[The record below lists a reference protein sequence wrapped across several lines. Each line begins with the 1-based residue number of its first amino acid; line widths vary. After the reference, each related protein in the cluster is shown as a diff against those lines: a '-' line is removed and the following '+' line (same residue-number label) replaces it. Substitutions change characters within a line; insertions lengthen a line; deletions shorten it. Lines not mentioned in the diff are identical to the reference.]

1 MRWENGLILAIALA
15 NIAYNATLPLHYDE
29 AYYWVWTQR
38 LDFSY
43 FDHPPMIAWL
53 LWVVG
58 QVGQTEA
65 VLRSLLHAAAID
77 GRGARDLYRWS
88 LDPVACAD
96 AVAPRGAMA
105 VGGPTTL
112 TRITRL
118 ADTPSMSLTVVVYLG
133 AAAILIVPTL
143 AVAIPWLTELSRL
156 IAAAN

>member
-65 VLRSLLHAAAID
+65 VLRIV
-77 GRGARDLYRWS
+77 
-88 LDPVACAD
+88 PVACLSG
-96 AVAPRGAMA
+96 AVWLMWR
-105 VGGPTTL
+105 
-112 TRITRL
+112 
-118 ADTPSMSLTVVVYLG
+118 
-133 AAAILIVPTL
+133 
-143 AVAIPWLTELSRL
+143 LTE
-156 IAAAN
+156 N